1 MSMEIVALMA
11 VGVPVGF
18 LIGVVGIGGVLL
30 APIVAH
36 LFGRDIHD
44 AVSLSLASF
53 VMAGVVAAANTRQA
67 GASLR
72 APDWCL
78 LGALV
83 PGAVLGTLVTPFI
96 PAAALSIVISVC
108 VVLAGVSCLGG
119 GKADPVN
126 AKGLGAAT
134 LIGLGFGAGLLS
146 VISGTGGPLIL
157 VPMLLAAGMEV
168 RRLLAISQVAQLP
181 VAATAT
187 TINGLA
193 GSLDLAAAG
202 LLGLSVVTGMLAG
215 LAVSRR
221 LDAGSLRWSVAWCL
235 VFAGAGLL
243 AVDVWHMARA
253 G

>member
-1 MSMEIVALMA
+1 MSMETLVLMA

-30 APIVAH
+30 APAIAH

-44 AVSLSLASF
+44 AVALSLASF

-72 APDWCL
+72 PPDWYL

-83 PGAVLGTLVTPFI
+83 PGALLGSLVTPFI
-96 PAAALSIVISVC
+96 PAAALSIAISIC
-108 VVLAGVSCLGG
+108 VVLAGISCLV
-119 GKADPVN
+119 GKTADPTTH
-126 AKGLGAAT
+126 KGLGAAT
-134 LIGLGFGAGLLS
+134 LIGLGIGAGLLS
-146 VISGTGGPLIL
+146 VISGTGGPMVL

-168 RRLLAISQVAQLP
+168 RRMLAISQVAQLP

-187 TINGLA
+187 LVNGLA

-202 LLGLSVVTGMLAG
+202 LLGLSVVAGMLAG

-221 LDAGSLRWSVAWCL
+221 LDASSLRWSVAWCL

-243 AVDVWHMARA
+243 AADVWHMARA

>member
-1 MSMEIVALMA
+1 MSMETLALMA
-11 VGVPVGF
+11 VGLPVGF
-18 LIGVVGIGGVLL
+18 LIGMVGIGGVLL
-30 APIVAH
+30 TPTIVH

-83 PGAVLGTLVTPFI
+83 PGALLGALATPFI

-108 VVLAGVSCLGG
+108 VVLAGVSCLAGK
-119 GKADPVN
+119 KADPTTR
-126 AKGLGAAT
+126 KGPGAAA
-134 LIGLGFGAGLLS
+134 LIGLGLGAGMLS
-146 VISGTGGPLIL
+146 VISGTGGPMIL

-168 RRLLAISQVAQLP
+168 RRMLAISQVAQLP

-187 TINGLA
+187 LVNGMA

-202 LLGLSVVTGMLAG
+202 LLSASVVTGMLAG

-221 LDAGSLRWSVAWCL
+221 LDAGSLRWCVAWCL
-235 VFAGAGLL
+235 VFVGAGLL
-243 AVDVWHMARA
+243 AVDLWRMARA